1 MDEAND
7 IARGAGGLFSSAAA
21 TSFEDAGARRL
32 RYHLLRLTTAGLS
45 RTDVEDLVELGRLAF
60 QDSDVTDQAT
70 KIQQRSDVSSLAFA
84 IADIVQTAAN
94 AGRGGSKAV
103 MLGAVLGAYASLTHV
118 PAVDESF
125 AGTLGAI
132 GGAVAMSTSTF
143 ITDNIT
149 SQSWSEYVNMVN

>member
-1 MDEAND
+1 
-7 IARGAGGLFSSAAA
+7 
-21 TSFEDAGARRL
+21 
-32 RYHLLRLTTAGLS
+32 
-45 RTDVEDLVELGRLAF
+45 
-60 QDSDVTDQAT
+60 
-70 KIQQRSDVSSLAFA
+70 
-84 IADIVQTAAN
+84 
-94 AGRGGSKAV
+94 